1 MYITPALVAA
11 CLTLEASAF
20 LVPLEVATAAKQAK
34 SELASLL
41 ATTGHTVDLDCPGC
55 PYFGTEESELQDD
68 VENKIHLEFDVDS
81 ELGLTINDLPIFS
94 SDPNTASIPF
104 IVSAPQIRVED
115 GQQTEP
121 VQLDFAWESLTPV
134 TAVEE
139 PDKSILPIR
148 FTILGLQGYPVKV
161 DTIAIDL
168 LRTPDQTSIA
178 RITTIP
184 FEDTP
189 GATTCDTTSKWS
201 LCRLRAI
208 IAARLQAIMEAATAR
223 ASAATKGWVNSGSK
237 GCHGRKGPKSFG
249 PMGGEGHHHGHHK
262 GGHHKG
268 DHHHGNNHH
277 HHHHQHHHRF
287 HRFGHML
294 HQTLRFFV
302 IPALLGVIG
311 GLMASAIG
319 MLVGQMI
326 SYLWIRF
333 HRHSQRGT
341 ASRDIRVVEI
351 VIDEEEK
358 DALMAGEQIQSEL
371 PPPPDYRDVEAGA
384 REEKQ

>member
-34 SELASLL
+34 SELASIL

-55 PYFGTEESELQDD
+55 PYFGPEDTAELRED
-68 VENKIHLEFDVDS
+68 VENKIHLEFDIDPQ
-81 ELGLTINDLPIFS
+81 LGLTINDHAIFS
-94 SDPNTASIPF
+94 SETDTASIPYL
-104 IVSAPQIRVED
+104 VSAPQIRVED
-115 GQQTEP
+115 GQQTDP
-121 VQLDFAWESLTPV
+121 IQLDFAWERLTPIV
-134 TAVEE
+134 SADE
-139 PDKSILPIR
+139 PDKSILPVR
-148 FTILGLQGYPVKV
+148 FTILGLQGIPVKV

-168 LRTPDQTSIA
+168 LQTPDQTSIA

-223 ASAATKGWVNSGSK
+223 ASAATKGWHGRGK
-237 GCHGRKGPKSFG
+237 GCHGRKSSNGLG
-249 PMGGEGHHHGHHK
+249 PMGGEGHPHGHHK
-262 GGHHKG
+262 GGHG
-268 DHHHGNNHH
+268 RQHG
-277 HHHHQHHHRF
+277 HHRF

-333 HRHSQRGT
+333 HRNGQRGQ
-341 ASRDIRVVEI
+341 ASREICVVEI
-351 VIDEEEK
+351 VVDEEEK
-358 DALMAGEQIQSEL
+358 EALIENSEVDGEL
-371 PPPPDYRDVEAGA
+371 PPPPDYRDVEAGS
-384 REEKQ
+384 EEKLI

>member
-11 CLTLEASAF
+11 SLALEASAF

-41 ATTGHTVDLDCPGC
+41 ATTGHTVDLDCPEC
-55 PYFGTEESELQDD
+55 PYFGTEDTDDLQED

-81 ELGLTINDLPIFS
+81 QLGLTINDLPVFS
-94 SDPNTASIPF
+94 SDLDTASLPYI
-104 IVSAPQIRVED
+104 ISAPQIRVED
-115 GQQTEP
+115 GQQTDP
-121 VQLDFAWESLTPV
+121 VQLDFAWERLTPI
-134 TAVEE
+134 TSADE
-139 PDKSILPIR
+139 PDKSILPIQ

-161 DTIAIDL
+161 DTITIDL
-168 LRTPDQTSIA
+168 LQTPDQTSIA
-178 RITTIP
+178 RISTIP

-189 GATTCDTTSKWS
+189 GATTCDTTSRWS

-208 IAARLQAIMEAATAR
+208 IVARLQAIMEAATAR
-223 ASAATKGWVNSGSK
+223 ASAATKAWGGSR
-237 GCHGRKGPKSFG
+237 GCRGRKGPKGFG
-249 PMGGEGHHHGHHK
+249 PMDGEGAHHAHHK
-262 GGHHKG
+262 GGPHRHGLHHR
-268 DHHHGNNHH
+268 
-277 HHHHQHHHRF
+277 HHRF

-311 GLMASAIG
+311 GLVASAIG

-326 SYLWIRF
+326 SYLWIKF
-333 HRHSQRGT
+333 HRNGRRGN
-341 ASRDIRVVEI
+341 AGHDIRVVEI

-358 DALMAGEQIQSEL
+358 DALVMNSQIESEL
-371 PPPPDYRDVEAGA
+371 PPPPGYTDVEAGA
-384 REEKQ
+384 QEKSQ

>member
-55 PYFGTEESELQDD
+55 PYFGTEDTAGLQGD
-68 VENKIHLEFDVDS
+68 VENKIHLEFEIDS
-81 ELGLTINDLPIFS
+81 QLGLTINDLPIFS
-94 SDPNTASIPF
+94 SDPNTASIPY
-104 IVSAPQIRVED
+104 IISAPQIRVED
-115 GQQTEP
+115 GQQTDP
-121 VQLDFAWESLTPV
+121 VQLDFAWERLTPI
-134 TAVEE
+134 TSTEE
-139 PDKSILPIR
+139 PDKRIHPIR

-168 LRTPDQTSIA
+168 LQTPDQTSIA

-189 GATTCDTTSKWS
+189 GATTCDTTSRWS

-208 IAARLQAIMEAATAR
+208 IAARLQAIMEAAKAR
-223 ASAATKGWVNSGSK
+223 ASTATKGWMSDGSK
-237 GCHGRKGPKSFG
+237 GCRGRKGPKTFG
-249 PMGGEGHHHGHHK
+249 SKHAEGPRHGHHK
-262 GGHHKG
+262 GGP
-268 DHHHGNNHH
+268 HHHGHH
-277 HHHHQHHHRF
+277 RHHRF

-333 HRHSQRGT
+333 HRNGQRGT
-341 ASRDIRVVEI
+341 ASHDIRVIEI
-351 VIDEEEK
+351 VVDEEEK
-358 DALMAGEQIQSEL
+358 DALIMSSQIDSEL
-371 PPPPDYRDVEAGA
+371 PPPPEYKDVEAGA
-384 REEKQ
+384 QEKI